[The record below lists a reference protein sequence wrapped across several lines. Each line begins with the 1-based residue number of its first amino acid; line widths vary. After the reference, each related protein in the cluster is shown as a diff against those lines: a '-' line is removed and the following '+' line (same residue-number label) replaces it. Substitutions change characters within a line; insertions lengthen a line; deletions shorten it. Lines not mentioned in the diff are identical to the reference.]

1 MSDEKPDVTTGAKPD
16 PKTKAK
22 TKANLQLP
30 AIELEAIPSD
40 ETAPP
45 KPDFEIREMGIDDLA
60 PVYHLGER
68 LFTSDRYPSLYRTW
82 EEWEVIGLYNTD
94 PEYCL
99 VAECDEQVAGFVLG
113 TIIDKPNWVYGYIIW
128 LGVSPDFQRRGIADK
143 LVDKIVERMIEE
155 GASSLMMD
163 TDPANEAAVKFFTR
177 KGFGNARQHVFL
189 SLGLDQHEY
198 YGRLVE
204 YERSRSERHQY
215 RRPKRQ
221 R

>member
-1 MSDEKPDVTTGAKPD
+1 MTD
-16 PKTKAK
+16 AK
-22 TKANLQLP
+22 TDAKTDANIQLP
-30 AIELEAIPSD
+30 AIKLEAVPS
-40 ETAPP
+40 EEIALPQ
-45 KPDFEIREMGIDDLA
+45 PDFEIREMGIDDLS

-68 LFTSDRYPSLYRTW
+68 LFTSEQYPSLYRTW

-99 VAECDEQVAGFVLG
+99 VAEADKQVAGFVLG
-113 TIIDKPNWVYGYIIW
+113 TMIDKPTWTYGYIIW

-163 TDPANEAAVKFFTR
+163 TDPSNEAAIKFFTR
-177 KGFGNARQHVFL
+177 KGFGNPRQHVFL
-189 SLGLDQHEY
+189 SLDLDRHEY

-204 YERSRSERHQY
+204 YERGRSERHQY

>member
-1 MSDEKPDVTTGAKPD
+1 MTDSSE
-16 PKTKAK
+16 
-22 TKANLQLP
+22 LQPPQP
-30 AIELEAIPSD
+30 AEPLSPEEQVS
-40 ETAPP
+40 PP
-45 KPDFEIREMGIDDLA
+45 PDFEIREMGIDDLS

-99 VAECDEQVAGFVLG
+99 VAECDNQVAGFVLG
-113 TIIDKPNWVYGYIIW
+113 TMIDKPTWTYGYIIW

-177 KGFGNARQHVFL
+177 KGFGNPRRHVFL
-189 SLGLDQHEY
+189 SLDLDKHEY

-204 YERSRSERHQY
+204 YERGRAERRQY